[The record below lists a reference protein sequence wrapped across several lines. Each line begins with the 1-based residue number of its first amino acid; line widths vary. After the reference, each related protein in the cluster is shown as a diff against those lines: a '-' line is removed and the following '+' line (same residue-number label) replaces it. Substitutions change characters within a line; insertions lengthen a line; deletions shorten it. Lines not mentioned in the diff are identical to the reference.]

1 MVIIFQKIC
10 AITQVGK
17 TLNYLSS
24 LLAALIDLLLHT
36 KPRVLL
42 KLEPTATQHLDFFS
56 DNDAEFTRLN
66 DGAFFGLGLDRT

>member
-1 MVIIFQKIC
+1 MFIIFQKIC
-10 AITQVGK
+10 AITEVGK

-36 KPRVLL
+36 KPRFLT
-42 KLEPTATQHLDFFS
+42 KLEPTATQHLNFFS

-66 DGAFFGLGLDRT
+66 DRACFGLGLDRT